1 MEISLAGAHQK
12 YPTIAL
18 HPSCAIKV
26 VLAGVTHLKKTAW
39 TGIRKVVRL
48 SLSKTNDG
56 PVQL

>member
-12 YPTIAL
+12 YPTIEN
-18 HPSCAIKV
+18 HPSGAIEV
-26 VLAGVTHLKKTAW
+26 ALAGVTHLAKTAW

-48 SLSKTNDG
+48 SLSRTHDG